1 MRANELILDPCLHAH
16 ERLVE
21 QESGTVAPARSF
33 AAATRYKAFLT
44 SRLARRFS
52 SFRTFL
58 VPASPAR
65 AYFPAIYFFA
75 LTASCTGI
83 LHYEALAELTNDLGL
98 SASSITVVMRLHP
111 RSNSTSTFWS
121 FWKTV
126 YAGG

>member
-1 MRANELILDPCLHAH
+1 M
-16 ERLVE
+16 
-21 QESGTVAPARSF
+21 
-33 AAATRYKAFLT
+33 
-44 SRLARRFS
+44 LARPREVGRAGEWNGGT
-52 SFRTFL
+52 RTFL
-58 VPASPAR
+58 CRRHSLQGLSDKPISAALFFLPHLPCPSLSRPR
-65 AYFPAIYFFA
+65 LLPRNLLFA